1 MGYFDRQFKVPDA
14 FQALTGCLQH
24 FVAKT
29 SVKLVAEEGDSD
41 EAKLAARNEYE
52 RFIEAIERVAEPVM
66 CHAFKDGDKYA
77 VKFSFEHA
85 YAVESL
91 EAFKAILDQPTVA
104 DPSVKFDVELE
115 ESPVVW

>member
-1 MGYFDRQFKVPDA
+1 
-14 FQALTGCLQH
+14 
-24 FVAKT
+24 
-29 SVKLVAEEGDSD
+29 
-41 EAKLAARNEYE
+41 
-52 RFIEAIERVAEPVM
+52 M